1 MSDKPTK
8 PTLLQVIAS
17 TLSAAIGIQS
27 SANRERD
34 FTAGSAKTFIV
45 TGVVGTVLFIL
56 AIILVVRLVLSKAG
70 VP

>member
-1 MSDKPTK
+1 MSDKQTK
-8 PTLLQVIAS
+8 PNLMQVIAS

-45 TGVVGTVLFIL
+45 TGVIGTVLFIL
-56 AIILVVRLVLSKAG
+56 AIIFVVRLVLSKAG
-70 VP
+70 AA